1 MEDGARETADVPE
14 ERRTPPGIL
23 SNLQILEYPPTR
35 ILFLCLL
42 GVVYG
47 YTSFFTL
54 SSGSSLASLLV
65 YVWDVVPVVVGYRFS
80 PASGALVGIIGS
92 FTTWWVMFN
101 EPVWFQ
107 LAIPN
112 VLPILGVTLVT
123 GAMLGALPSSIAPG
137 LERRRLF
144 AALLACA
151 VVAGFADVATI
162 ALSWAAGRTRFI
174 YLWLWPAMTLL
185 SFSVYALAVVPLTRY
200 LVLGEPPGRLRIA
213 FLVLAVV
220 LVGLVPFEPKLGL
233 DTDDF
238 TEYIRPDHPEVAAL
252 ARRLGDPSLTE
263 EGRINATFCFV
274 RDKITYRSD
283 PFIVYYDY
291 FQPPEETLERG
302 YGDCDDRAILL
313 VSLLRAEGFDAEV
326 DLIPNH
332 AQVNL
337 TWNGSIRV
345 LDPSSDIQF
354 MCPH

>member
-1 MEDGARETADVPE
+1 MEDGARETAGASE
-14 ERRTPPGIL
+14 ERRTSSGAL
-23 SNLQILEYPPTR
+23 SIGKMLDHPPTR
-35 ILFLCLL
+35 ILFLSLL

-47 YTSFFTL
+47 YTSFLTL
-54 SSGSSLASLLV
+54 TWSSSIASLLV
-65 YVWDVVPVVVGYRFS
+65 YVWDVVPVVAGYRFS
-80 PASGALVGIIGS
+80 PASGALVGIMGS
-92 FTTWWVMFN
+92 FTTWWAMFH

-112 VLPILGVTLVT
+112 VIPILAVTLVT
-123 GAMLGALPSSIAPG
+123 GAMLGALPSSFAPG

-144 AALLACA
+144 VALLACA
-151 VVAGFADVATI
+151 VAVGFADVAPI
-162 ALSWAAGRTRFI
+162 ALSWAVGRTRFI
-174 YLWLWPAMTLL
+174 YLWLWPVMTMV
-185 SFSVYALAVVPLTRY
+185 SFSVYALAVMPLTRY
-200 LVLGEPPGRLRIA
+200 LVRGEPPGRLRLVL
-213 FLVLAVV
+213 LVLAAV
-220 LVGLVPFEPKLGL
+220 LVGLVPFEPDLGL

-238 TEYIRPDHPEVAAL
+238 TEYIRPDHPDVVAL
-252 ARRLGDPSLTE
+252 ARRLGDPSLPD

-274 RDKITYRSD
+274 RDNITYRSD

-313 VSLLRAEGFDAEV
+313 VSLLRAEGFEAEV

-332 AQVNL
+332 ARANL
-337 TWNGSIRV
+337 TWNGSVRV